1 MLCQECSKKP
11 TCTKLCKEAEE
22 YVGQDHVDWGETPVS
37 VYTHKEELRVYDPDT
52 GVDKPML
59 SSREKEILHA
69 LGTGFTRDQIAKK
82 LKISKATVRSHIRNL
97 REKACR
103 L

>member
-22 YVGQDHVDWGETPVS
+22 YVNQDHVDWMDLNES
-37 VYTHKEELRVYDPDT
+37 IYTHGEELRVYDPNT
-52 GVDKPML
+52 GVDKPLL
-59 SSREKEILHA
+59 SPREKEILYA
-69 LGTGFTRDQIAKK
+69 LASGLTRQEIAEK
-82 LKISKATVRSHIRNL
+82 LKISRANVRVHIGNMRKKAL
-97 REKACR
+97 R